1 MRRAFPFFFCVS
13 FARVDAADSPD
24 SRLTRGFSPCYKA
37 RPGITTR
44 KNSSVFGL
52 RADAGFCISHQRIS
66 ERGCSVNKFELI
78 EAIAKSAD
86 ISKAAAGR
94 ALDGAVAAIQ
104 VSLKKGS
111 MVTLV
116 GFGTFYV
123 GKRAARSGRNPR
135 TGAAIKIKA
144 AKVPKFRAG
153 KALKDAVN

>member
-1 MRRAFPFFFCVS
+1 M
-13 FARVDAADSPD
+13 
-24 SRLTRGFSPCYKA
+24 
-37 RPGITTR
+37 
-44 KNSSVFGL
+44 
-52 RADAGFCISHQRIS
+52 
-66 ERGCSVNKFELI
+66 NKFDII
-78 EAIAKSAD
+78 ESVAKSAD
-86 ISKAAAGR
+86 ISKAAAAR
-94 ALDGAVAAIQ
+94 AMDGAIATITTA
-104 VSLKKGS
+104 LKKGG